1 LVQKTKLC
9 TKIRSNASKTAE
21 KPMKTRWNDPLWI
34 AHRGAGKLAPENTL
48 AAFRLGAH
56 HGFRA
61 FECDVQLSADGVPF
75 LLHDDTLDRTTS
87 GHGVAGDWLWS
98 ALQALDAGRWH
109 SAAYAGEPLPTL
121 EAAAQFCQQN
131 ACSLNIEIKPSPGTD
146 ARTGQVVAETAARLW
161 TNEAV
166 APLLSS
172 FSLPA
177 LRRAQAAAPHL
188 PRALLLDALPA
199 NWLNQ
204 AQTLGCVAVV
214 LEHTLIDEHLVQQL
228 HTHNLRALCYT
239 VNDVA
244 RAQQLIA
251 WGMDGLITDV
261 MALPL
266 SSKNLTT
273 SLPTGSKPS

>member
-1 LVQKTKLC
+1 
-9 TKIRSNASKTAE
+9 
-21 KPMKTRWNDPLWI
+21 MKTRWNYPLWI
-34 AHRGAGKLAPENTL
+34 AHRGAGTLAPENTL

-61 FECDVQLSADGVPF
+61 FECDVQLSADEIPF

-87 GHGVAGDWLWS
+87 GHGVASGWLWS

-109 SAAYAGEPLPTL
+109 SPAYASEPLPTL

-177 LRRAQAAAPHL
+177 LRSAQAAAPHL

-199 NWLNQ
+199 NWLDQ
-204 AQTLGCVAVV
+204 AQALGCVAVV
-214 LEHTLIDEHLVQQL
+214 LEHTLIDEHLIQQL
-228 HTHNLRALCYT
+228 HTHKLRALCYT

-266 SSKNLTT
+266 SSKSLTNS
-273 SLPTGSKPS
+273 SLTGSKPS